1 MFVSEY
7 QHSLDPK
14 GRLTVPAKFRD
25 GLGDIFMATKGL
37 DGSCLFVFPMAEWT
51 ELEQKIKTLP
61 LTSSKGRAF
70 VRFFMAGA
78 SECEVDK
85 QGRILLPANLREWA
99 EIDKDVT
106 IIGAGNRVEIWARD
120 KWEDFCKEAKNAFVG
135 DLAEDLVGLG
145 I

>member
-37 DGSCLFVFPMAEWT
+37 DDPCLFVFPIAEWT
-51 ELEQKIKTLP
+51 EFEQKLKTLP
-61 LTSSKGRAF
+61 LTSKKARAF

-85 QGRILLPANLREWA
+85 QGRIILPANLREWA
-99 EIDKDVT
+99 GIDKDVT

-120 KWEDFCKEAKNAFVG
+120 KWENFCTEAKDDFVS
-135 DLAEDLVGLG
+135 DLAEELVGLG